1 MKSWILCISSWFY
14 PSFEHDDADQQREAL
29 YSDIYIHIYM
39 HVTHIHPVNAS
50 FTIQSTLEKNISDLD
65 LYFFLSPNSIII
77 CSRKLL
83 SDIVSFWK
91 ICMTCSSWMY
101 DFFTRDIHI
110 YIYKYH
116 CYWEDRRHK
125 KNIGILLPRIKS
137 ASGGS
142 FFSIST

>member
-1 MKSWILCISSWFY
+1 MRLIVKIMY
-14 PSFEHDDADQQREAL
+14 HRDYNHHADADQQREVL
-29 YSDIYIHIYM
+29 YSDIHIYM
-39 HVTHIHPVNAS
+39 HITHILWPPSLRSN
-50 FTIQSTLEKNISDLD
+50 QLLKKDISDLD
-65 LYFFLSPNSIII
+65 LYIFLSPNSIII

-101 DFFTRDIHI
+101 DFFTTDI
-110 YIYKYH
+110 YLYTCFY
-116 CYWEDRRHK
+116 CFWEDRRHK
-125 KNIGILLPRIKS
+125 KNIGILLLRIKS